1 MRIIYGME
9 YDRLMYINFTFFLNV
24 NLKNEMEQ
32 NFNQINVLFI

>member
-1 MRIIYGME
+1 ME